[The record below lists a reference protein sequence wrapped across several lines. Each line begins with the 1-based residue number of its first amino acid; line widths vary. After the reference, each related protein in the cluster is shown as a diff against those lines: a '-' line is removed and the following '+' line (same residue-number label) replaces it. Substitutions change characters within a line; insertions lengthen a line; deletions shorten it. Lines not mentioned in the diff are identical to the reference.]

1 MVENNWRALYKAAV
15 LETDPVKLELR
26 VRAVED
32 AIRARQ
38 SLDGEVSSE
47 ERAAMKDALD
57 SLGVLED
64 RVEATQKINCPPS
77 HARSPADSPE
87 EGLRRMHSALVP

>member
-26 VRAVED
+26 VKAVED

-38 SLDGEVSSE
+38 SLDGQVSGD

-57 SLGVLED
+57 SLGVLKSEWK
-64 RVEATQKINCPPS
+64 QGKK
-77 HARSPADSPE
+77 
-87 EGLRRMHSALVP
+87 